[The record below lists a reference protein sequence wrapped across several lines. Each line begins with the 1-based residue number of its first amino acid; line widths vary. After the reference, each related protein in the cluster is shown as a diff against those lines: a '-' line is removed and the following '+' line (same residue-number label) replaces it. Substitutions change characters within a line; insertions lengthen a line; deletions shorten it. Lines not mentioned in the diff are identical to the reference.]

1 MNKDWYKSTE
11 IWAGIVVVIGVI
23 ARLLGYDF
31 PDEAILGL
39 LGYALVKGRV
49 SRKQ

>member
-1 MNKDWYKSTE
+1 MDKNWYKSTE
-11 IWAGIVVVIGVI
+11 IWAGVIVVAGVV
-23 ARLLGYDF
+23 ARLLGYTF